1 MRRTGLF
8 LVLCSFH
15 VLAASSY
22 SQDGRAPVARFDFDG
37 NLDNAPGASV
47 AGAADGTR
55 TFVAG
60 LEGQALRLT
69 AADSSAVLTLD
80 RDNRLLD
87 RGEDFSVQ
95 YWIRTTMDSA
105 ERTVM
110 LSLKEF
116 ADNSLAS
123 QKQSGWV
130 FYISDGTWAW
140 NMGSGGRRITYERDN
155 GEHMPLND
163 GRWHQLTMTYDIAR
177 SEVRLFYDGQNRVV
191 YNVDD
196 SVGFDFTSGSPSASA
211 GAGGSTSAGAGAS
224 GSTSAGAGASA
235 SGRASASVGTSGSAG
250 AGALVVG
257 WVGTE
262 ASPRAE
268 ILPAIHA
275 GAENLQELV
284 DAFNRLGV
292 SEVAPD
298 EFVSLIV
305 EPERFFDQKV
315 DATVETLGAAG
326 AAFRESMQSVD
337 FEAVSAVEA
346 ELMDNP
352 YTIHQAFSFMEAA
365 PLLKIY
371 ALVDGEVVID
381 ESTARAFTERERLYP
396 PDFDIDS
403 LAIWDRPL
411 SAGEVRDS
419 YAEHFMPVAADL
431 DEAITSITV
440 GSWNIFHGGKHFTV
454 EEHGWDSRVAIAE
467 ILERQDVD
475 VLMMQ
480 ETYSSG
486 DFIAAELGYYFATT
500 VDWDYLNQGANIS
513 VLSRYPIEEVYVEQ
527 DSPFM
532 TVAAKIAISETQHLY
547 AMSNW
552 YGMDQFPAVF
562 AFNESRFAESDT
574 IPTVFAGDFNAVP
587 HTDGGDSPASPI
599 MLGAGFADAFRSLH
613 PDVAE
618 NPGATHRNGR
628 RIDQLY
634 YKGAALRNTSTRLV
648 TTWPTGFPS
657 DHNLILATFDLSSPP
672 AGRR

>member
-1 MRRTGLF
+1 MRRTALF
-8 LVLCSFH
+8 LILISFH
-15 VLAASSY
+15 VPATSSY
-22 SQDGRAPVARFDFDG
+22 RQDGGAPVARFEFEG
-37 NLDNAPGASV
+37 NISNAAGASV
-47 AGAADGTR
+47 AGASDGAG
-55 TFVAG
+55 TFVTG
-60 LEGQALRLT
+60 LEGQALSLT
-69 AADSSAVLTLD
+69 ADDSSAVLALD
-80 RDNRLLD
+80 RDNRLFD

-95 YWIRTTMDSA
+95 YWIRTTMDAA

-110 LSLKEF
+110 LSHKEF

-123 QKQSGWV
+123 HKQSGWM

-155 GEHMPLND
+155 GEYMPLND
-163 GRWHQLTMTYDIAR
+163 GRWHQLTMTYDSDR
-177 SEVRLFYDGQNRVV
+177 SEVRLFYDGRNKVV

-196 SVGFDFTSGSPSASA
+196 SVGFDFTSGSPNASAEAGARVGASA
-211 GAGGSTSAGAGAS
+211 GAS
-224 GSTSAGAGASA
+224 
-235 SGRASASVGTSGSAG
+235 
-250 AGALVVG
+250 ALVVG
-257 WVGTE
+257 WAGTE
-262 ASPRAE
+262 ASPQAE

-292 SEVAPD
+292 NEVAPD
-298 EFVSLIV
+298 EFVNLIV

-315 DATVETLGAAG
+315 DAMVETLGTDG

-337 FEAVSAVEA
+337 FEPVSAAEA
-346 ELMDNP
+346 ELMRNS

-381 ESTARAFTERERLYP
+381 ESAARAFTERERLYP
-396 PDFDIDS
+396 PDFDIDN
-403 LAIWDRPL
+403 LAVWDRPL

-419 YAEHFMPVAADL
+419 YAEHFMPVPADL
-431 DEAITSITV
+431 AEAITSITV

-454 EEHGWDSRVAIAE
+454 DEHGWDSRVAIAE

-513 VLSRYPIEEVYVEQ
+513 VLSRYPIEEVYVEK

-574 IPTVFAGDFNAVP
+574 TPTVFAGDFNAVP
-587 HTDGGDSPASPI
+587 HTDGGDSPASPT
-599 MLGAGFADAFRSLH
+599 MLGAGFTDAFRSLH

-634 YKGAALRNTSTRLV
+634 YKGAGLRNTSTRLV

-657 DHNLILATFDLSSPP
+657 DHNLILATFDLNYLG
-672 AGRR
+672 AARR

>member
-1 MRRTGLF
+1 M
-8 LVLCSFH
+8 
-15 VLAASSY
+15 
-22 SQDGRAPVARFDFDG
+22 
-37 NLDNAPGASV
+37 
-47 AGAADGTR
+47 GAADGTG
-55 TFVAG
+55 TFTAG
-60 LEGQALRLT
+60 LEGQALSLT
-69 AADSSAVLTLD
+69 ADDSSAVLTLD
-80 RDNRLLD
+80 RDNRLFG

-95 YWIRTTMDSA
+95 YWIRTTMDAA

-110 LSLKEF
+110 LSHKEF

-123 QKQSGWV
+123 HKQSGWV
-130 FYISDGTWAW
+130 FYISGGTWAW
-140 NMGSGGRRITYERDN
+140 NMGSGARRITYERDN

-163 GRWHQLTMTYDIAR
+163 GRWHQLTMTYDSAR
-177 SEVRLFYDGQNRVV
+177 SEIRLFYDGHNKVV

-196 SVGFDFTSGSPSASA
+196 SVGFDFTS
-211 GAGGSTSAGAGAS
+211 
-224 GSTSAGAGASA
+224 
-235 SGRASASVGTSGSAG
+235 

-257 WVGTE
+257 WAGTE
-262 ASPRAE
+262 TGPRAE
-268 ILPAIHA
+268 TLPAIHA

-284 DAFNRLGV
+284 DAFHRLGV
-292 SEVAPD
+292 NEVAPD
-298 EFVSLIV
+298 EFVNLIV

-315 DATVETLGAAG
+315 EAMVQRLGADG
-326 AAFRESMQSVD
+326 PAFRESMQSVD
-337 FEAVSAVEA
+337 FEPVSAAEA

-371 ALVDGEVVID
+371 GLVDGEVVID
-381 ESTARAFTERERLYP
+381 ERAARAFTQTERLYP

-403 LAIWDRPL
+403 LALWDRPL

-419 YAEHFMPVAADL
+419 YAEHFMPVLVDL

-454 EEHGWDSRVAIAE
+454 DEHGWDSRVAIAE
-467 ILERQDVD
+467 ILKRQDVD

-527 DSPFM
+527 HSPFM

-552 YGMDQFPAVF
+552 YGMDQFSAVF
-562 AFNESRFAESDT
+562 AFNESRFRESDT
-574 IPTVFAGDFNAVP
+574 IPTIFAGDFNAVP
-587 HTDGGDSPASPI
+587 HTDGGDSPASPT
-599 MLGAGFADAFRSLH
+599 LLAAGFTDAFRSLH
-613 PDVAE
+613 PDVQQ

-634 YKGAALRNTSTRLV
+634 YKGVGLRNTSTRLV

-657 DHNLILATFDLSSPP
+657 DHNLILATFDLSYPGAS
-672 AGRR
+672 GR

>member
-1 MRRTGLF
+1 MRRTALF
-8 LVLCSFH
+8 LILISFH
-15 VLAASSY
+15 VPATSSY
-22 SQDGRAPVARFDFDG
+22 RQDGGAPVARFEFEG
-37 NLDNAPGASV
+37 NISNAAGASV
-47 AGAADGTR
+47 AGASDGAG
-55 TFVAG
+55 TFVTG
-60 LEGQALRLT
+60 LEGQALSLT
-69 AADSSAVLTLD
+69 ADDSSAVLALD
-80 RDNRLLD
+80 RDNRLFD

-95 YWIRTTMDSA
+95 YWIRTTMDAA

-110 LSLKEF
+110 LSHKEF

-123 QKQSGWV
+123 HKQSGWM

-155 GEHMPLND
+155 GEYMPLND
-163 GRWHQLTMTYDIAR
+163 GRWHQLTMTYDSDR
-177 SEVRLFYDGQNRVV
+177 SEVRLFYDGRNKVV

-196 SVGFDFTSGSPSASA
+196 SVGFDFTSGSPNASAEAGARVGASA
-211 GAGGSTSAGAGAS
+211 GAS
-224 GSTSAGAGASA
+224 
-235 SGRASASVGTSGSAG
+235 
-250 AGALVVG
+250 ALVVG
-257 WVGTE
+257 WAGTE
-262 ASPRAE
+262 ASPQAE

-292 SEVAPD
+292 NEVAPD
-298 EFVSLIV
+298 EFVNLIV

-315 DATVETLGAAG
+315 DAMVETLGTDG

-337 FEAVSAVEA
+337 FEPVSAAEA
-346 ELMDNP
+346 ELMRNS

-381 ESTARAFTERERLYP
+381 ESAARAFTERERLYP
-396 PDFDIDS
+396 PDFDIDN
-403 LAIWDRPL
+403 LAVWDRPL

-419 YAEHFMPVAADL
+419 YAEHFMPVPADL
-431 DEAITSITV
+431 AEAITSITV

-454 EEHGWDSRVAIAE
+454 DEHGWDSRVAIAE

-513 VLSRYPIEEVYVEQ
+513 VLSRYPIEEVYVEK

-552 YGMDQFPAVF
+552 YGMDQFPTVF

-574 IPTVFAGDFNAVP
+574 TPTVFAGDFNAVP
-587 HTDGGDSPASPI
+587 HTDGGDSPASPT
-599 MLGAGFADAFRSLH
+599 MLGAGFTDAFRSLH

-634 YKGAALRNTSTRLV
+634 YKGAGLRNTSTRLV

-657 DHNLILATFDLSSPP
+657 DHNLILATFDLNYLG
-672 AGRR
+672 AARR

>member
-1 MRRTGLF
+1 MKRTRRTGLF
-8 LVLCSFH
+8 LILCSFH
-15 VLAASSY
+15 VLAGSSY
-22 SQDGRAPVARFDFDG
+22 SQDGRAPVARFEFEG
-37 NLDNAPGASV
+37 NIENAAGASR
-47 AGAADGTR
+47 AGTVGG

-60 LEGQALRLT
+60 LEGQALSLT
-69 AADSSAVLTLD
+69 AGDSSALLTLD
-80 RDNRLLD
+80 RDNLLFD

-95 YWIRTTMDSA
+95 FWIRTTMDPA
-105 ERTVM
+105 ERTVA
-110 LSLKEF
+110 LSHKAF
-116 ADNSLAS
+116 TDNSLAS
-123 QKQSGWV
+123 HKRSGWV

-163 GRWHQLTMTYDIAR
+163 GL
-177 SEVRLFYDGQNRVV
+177 YDGDNKVV

-196 SVGFDFTSGSPSASA
+196 SVGFDFTSA
-211 GAGGSTSAGAGAS
+211 
-224 GSTSAGAGASA
+224 
-235 SGRASASVGTSGSAG
+235 RASASAEAS
-250 AGALVVG
+250 ALVVG
-257 WVGTE
+257 WAGTD
-262 ASPRAE
+262 ASPPAE

-275 GAENLQELV
+275 GAENLQQLV

-292 SEVAPD
+292 SEVAPE
-298 EFVSLIV
+298 EFVNLIV
-305 EPERFFDQKV
+305 EPERLFDQKV
-315 DATVETLGAAG
+315 DQMVELLGAAG
-326 AAFRESMQSVD
+326 AAFRASMQSVD
-337 FEAVSAVEA
+337 FEPVTALEA

-371 ALVDGEVVID
+371 TLVDGDVVID
-381 ESTARAFTERERLYP
+381 ERVARAFTERERLYP
-396 PDFDIDS
+396 SDFDIDS

-419 YAEHFMPVAADL
+419 YAQHFKPVTADL
-431 DEAITSITV
+431 DEQITSITV

-454 EEHGWDSRVAIAE
+454 EKHGWDSRVAIAE
-467 ILERQDVD
+467 ILKRQDVD

-500 VDWDYLNQGANIS
+500 VDRDYLNQGANIS
-513 VLSRYPIEEVYVEQ
+513 VLSRYPIEEVYVEK

-532 TVAAKIAISETQHLY
+532 TVATKIAISETQHLY

-552 YGMDQFPAVF
+552 YGMEQFPAVF

-574 IPTVFAGDFNAVP
+574 IPTVFGGDFNAVP
-587 HTDGGDSPASPI
+587 HTDGGDSPASPT
-599 MLGAGFADAFRSLH
+599 LLAAGFTDAFRSLH

-634 YKGAALRNTSTRLV
+634 YKGAGLRNTSTRLV
-648 TTWPTGFPS
+648 TT
-657 DHNLILATFDLSSPP
+657 
-672 AGRR
+672 